1 MSHHTLPTTTLLV
14 LLALTG
20 CKGGTDTQDSA
31 ACPETTWS
39 DVDQD
44 GYVSPSGDSDCAA
57 TAEDDCDDSDPNI
70 HPGAAE
76 VPGNGQDDD
85 CDGEIDEGATNSST
99 DEDGDGYSVD
109 GGDCDDTSSAVNPD
123 AAEVCDGIDNNC
135 DGGVDVGATDMTT
148 WYTDG
153 DGDGVGD
160 AASAVQAC
168 EAPVGTVALGDDCDD
183 SDARFYPGAA
193 ETDCADPNDYNCDGS
208 TGYADADADGFAAC
222 QECDDK
228 NGAVNPD
235 ATEVCDGV
243 DSNCDTIVDE
253 GLLTTYY
260 GDADG
265 DGYGDA
271 AVTQDAC
278 DVPEGYST
286 TSGDTDDTDSTVYP
300 GSLAN
305 DDDGDGYSEEEGDTN
320 DADFSVNPENDNDGD
335 GFRLLDGD
343 CDDDDANVYP
353 AAWEQC
359 NGVDDDCDGAVDED
373 VIDRFIYPDDDG
385 DGFGDASGAVL
396 ACVVTVGTVIDN
408 TDCDDAEST
417 INPAAPELC
426 NGVDDDCDGLADD
439 ADSDAK
445 PDATLWY
452 YPDRDGD
459 GYVDSSDPDFTYT
472 KACGAP
478 SDYAS
483 QTGDC
488 DDDNQLVYPGASE
501 VCDGER
507 NDCTIS
513 SAYWTTNAEMLE
525 AEKVS
530 YIAESGDLIT
540 DYSGLLP
547 TTPGSPT
554 TVTLTANGSLN
565 FCADPAGT
573 TWYVAIEADNL
584 SVDIAGLRGSSLTE
598 LSGDGVGRP
607 IAVTGS
613 TADVSGLTLADGY
626 ANGGGG
632 LYAYYTALTLSDVVL
647 LNNDSNG
654 GYHNAAALT
663 LDDSQA
669 TLTDVLISG
678 SLSGYGLACYSST
691 ISATRLTVE
700 DSAQTGV
707 YLYACNSTLFYTDI
721 SNNAQNGLYINAYG
735 TTTISHS
742 NIDHN
747 QRGIYALHAGT
758 VSIADS
764 SINNNGHTTGA
775 GIYGYYS
782 GDFTLT
788 DTKVESN
795 HGDAGGAVYL
805 NWGVNLSMTGTS
817 ACAIQNNV
825 DAYANA
831 AHFGSSWTGTL
842 TSSGCVWDGGQDI
855 YYAST
860 ATTEDTST
868 LPDPL
873 NFTCTTSGCL

>member
-1 MSHHTLPTTTLLV
+1 MSHRALPTTTLLM

-44 GYVSPSGDSDCAA
+44 GYVSPSGGSDCAA
-57 TAEDDCDDSDPNI
+57 TAEDDCDDSDPNV
-70 HPGAAE
+70 HPDAAE

-85 CDGEIDEGATNSST
+85 CDGEIDEGATNAST
-99 DEDGDGYSVD
+99 DQDGDGYSVD
-109 GGDCDDTSSAVNPD
+109 GGDCDDTSSAVNPGATEIPYNGLD
-123 AAEVCDGIDNNC
+123 DDCRDGDL
-135 DGGVDVGATDMTT
+135 VDV
-148 WYTDG
+148 
-153 DGDGVGD
+153 
-160 AASAVQAC
+160 
-168 EAPVGTVALGDDCDD
+168 
-183 SDARFYPGAA
+183 
-193 ETDCADPNDYNCDGS
+193 
-208 TGYADADADGFAAC
+208 
-222 QECDDK
+222 
-228 NGAVNPD
+228 
-235 ATEVCDGV
+235 
-243 DSNCDTIVDE
+243 
-253 GLLTTYY
+253 
-260 GDADG
+260 DG
-265 DGYGDA
+265 DGYDAISAGGD
-271 AVTQDAC
+271 D
-278 DVPEGYST
+278 P
-286 TSGDTDDTDSTVYP
+286 DDTDAAIFP
-300 GSLAN
+300 GSTAY
-305 DDDGDGYSEEEGDTN
+305 DDDGDGYSEEEGDTDDDDATETPIN
-320 DADFSVNPENDNDGD
+320 DDDGD
-335 GFRLLDGD
+335 GFGPLDGD

-385 DGFGDASGAVL
+385 DGFGDASGAVF
-396 ACVVTVGTVIDN
+396 ACVLTTGTVIDN
-408 TDCDDAEST
+408 TDCDDAEPT
-417 INPAAPELC
+417 INPAASELC
-426 NGVDDDCDGLADD
+426 NGVDDDCDGLTDD
-439 ADSDAK
+439 ADTDAK
-445 PDATLWY
+445 PDASLWY
-452 YPDRDGD
+452 FPDRDGD

-472 KACGAP
+472 KACDAP

-488 DDDNQLVYPGASE
+488 DDDNQLVYPGANE

-513 SAYWTTNAEMLE
+513 SAYWTTNAEILE
-525 AEKVS
+525 AGKVS

-607 IAVTGS
+607 IAVTSS
-613 TADVSGLTLADGY
+613 TADVSGLTLSDGY
-626 ANGGGG
+626 ATGGGG
-632 LYAYYTALTLSDVVL
+632 LYAQYTSLTLSDVVL
-647 LNNDSNG
+647 LNNDATGVNQ
-654 GYHNAAALT
+654 NDAALT
-663 LDDSQA
+663 LDLSQA

-678 SLSGYGLACYSST
+678 SVSGYGLGCYVSRV
-691 ISATRLTVE
+691 SATGLTVE
-700 DSAQTGV
+700 ANDHTGMF
-707 YLYACNSTLFYTDI
+707 LYGCTSSFADAEV
-721 SNNAQNGLYINAYG
+721 SNNVENGLYITSYG
-735 TTTISHS
+735 TTTITDSFIH
-742 NIDHN
+742 HN
-747 QRGIYALHAGT
+747 MRGIYALHAGT

-817 ACAIQNNV
+817 ACNIQNNV

-842 TSSGCVWDGGQDI
+842 NSSGCVWDGGQDI

-860 ATTEDTST
+860 ATTEVTST
-868 LPDPL
+868 FADPL
-873 NFTCTTSGCL
+873 NFTCTSSGCL

>member
-1 MSHHTLPTTTLLV
+1 MRLSRVPCRFPVSATPLLV
-14 LLALTG
+14 LLVLAG
-20 CKGGTDTQDSA
+20 CKGGTDAQDSA

-57 TAEDDCDDSDPNI
+57 TAEDDCDDSDPNV

-76 VPGNGQDDD
+76 ITGNGQDDD
-85 CDGEIDEGATNSST
+85 CDGETDEGATNAST
-99 DEDGDGYSVD
+99 DQDGDGYSVD
-109 GGDCDDTSSAVNPD
+109 GGDCDDTSSAVNPGATEIPYNGLD
-123 AAEVCDGIDNNC
+123 DDCRDGDL
-135 DGGVDVGATDMTT
+135 VDV
-148 WYTDG
+148 
-153 DGDGVGD
+153 
-160 AASAVQAC
+160 
-168 EAPVGTVALGDDCDD
+168 
-183 SDARFYPGAA
+183 
-193 ETDCADPNDYNCDGS
+193 
-208 TGYADADADGFAAC
+208 
-222 QECDDK
+222 
-228 NGAVNPD
+228 
-235 ATEVCDGV
+235 
-243 DSNCDTIVDE
+243 
-253 GLLTTYY
+253 
-260 GDADG
+260 DG
-265 DGYGDA
+265 DGYDATSAGGDDPDDN
-271 AVTQDAC
+271 DASI
-278 DVPEGYST
+278 YL
-286 TSGDTDDTDSTVYP
+286 
-300 GSLAN
+300 GSSAY
-305 DDDGDGYSEEEGDTN
+305 DDDGDGYSEDEGDTDDDDATETPIN
-320 DADFSVNPENDNDGD
+320 DDDGD

-373 VIDRFIYPDDDG
+373 VIDRFVYPDDDG

-417 INPAAPELC
+417 TNPAAPELC

-445 PDATLWY
+445 PDASLWY

-472 KACGAP
+472 KACDAP

-513 SAYWTTNAEMLE
+513 SAYWTTNAEILE

-530 YIAESGDLIT
+530 YIAESGDLIS

-607 IAVTGS
+607 IAVTSS
-613 TADVSGLTLADGY
+613 TADVSGLTLSDGY
-626 ANGGGG
+626 ATGGGG
-632 LYAYYTALTLSDVVL
+632 LYAQYTSLTLSDVVL

-654 GYHNAAALT
+654 GYQNDAALT
-663 LDDSQA
+663 LDLSQA

-700 DSAQTGV
+700 NSAQTGV
-707 YLYACNSTLFYTDI
+707 YLYACDSTLSYADI
-721 SNNAQNGLYINAYG
+721 TNNVENGLYINTYG

-747 QRGIYALHAGT
+747 QRGIYAIHAGT
-758 VSIADS
+758 VSIEDS
-764 SINNNGHTTGA
+764 SINNNGHATGA
-775 GIYGYYS
+775 GIYALYS
-782 GDFTLT
+782 GDFALT

-795 HGDAGGAVYL
+795 HGDAAGAVYL

-817 ACAIQNNV
+817 DCAIQNNV
-825 DAYANA
+825 DGDANA

-842 TSSGCVWDGGQDI
+842 TSSGCVWAGGQDI

-860 ATTEDTST
+860 ATTEVTST
-868 LPDPL
+868 FPDPL
-873 NFTCTTSGCL
+873 NFTCTSSGCL